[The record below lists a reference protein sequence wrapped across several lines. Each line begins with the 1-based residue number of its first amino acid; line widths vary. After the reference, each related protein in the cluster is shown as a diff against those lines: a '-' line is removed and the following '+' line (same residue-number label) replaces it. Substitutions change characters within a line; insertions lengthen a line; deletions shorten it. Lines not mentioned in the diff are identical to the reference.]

1 VSTLHSFDAAI
12 ALSPRSD
19 GVFEGATHAGYANMI
34 GPFGGITA
42 STLLHAAWLHPQRL
56 GEPLALTVNFAGPLV
71 EGPFRITARALRT
84 NRSTQHWHIELEQAG
99 ELAASASAVFGLRRD
114 TWSATEIAPPPHRA
128 GEQVPVKGLA
138 PRVVWPQRYE
148 MQFVK
153 GGWPD
158 FTNPQDEPADS
169 HSELWIRDHPPRPLD
184 ALALAAIC
192 DAFYPRIFRRR
203 QRFTPAGTVTL
214 STYFHA
220 DGAALAAQDSR
231 AVLGRA
237 RAQHFGGGY
246 FDQTAEVWGDD
257 ARLLAVSHQLV
268 YFKD

>member
-1 VSTLHSFDAAI
+1 MSHPFDAAI
-12 ALSPRSD
+12 ALTPCGD
-19 GVFEGATHAGYANMI
+19 GVFDGATHAGYANMV

-42 STLLHAAWLHPQRL
+42 STLLHAVWLHSQRL
-56 GEPLALTVNFAGPLV
+56 GEPLALTVNFAGPVV
-71 EGPFRITARALRT
+71 EGPFRVTARALRT
-84 NRSTQHWHIELEQAG
+84 NRSTQHWHIELEQGG
-99 ELAASASAVFGLRRD
+99 ELAAGASAVFGLRRD
-114 TWSATEIAPPPHRA
+114 TWTATEIAPPPLAR
-128 GEQVPVKGLA
+128 GTPVPVKGLS
-138 PRVVWPQRYE
+138 PRVAWPQRYD

-158 FTNPQDEPADS
+158 FDNPQAEPADS
-169 HSELWIRDHPPRPLD
+169 HSELWIRDHPPRPMD

-203 QRFTPAGTVTL
+203 QRFTPAGTMTL

-220 DGAALAAQDSR
+220 DAAALAAQGTR

-246 FDQTAEVWGDD
+246 FDQTAEVWGDGG
-257 ARLLAVSHQLV
+257 RLLAVSHQLV
-268 YFKD
+268 YFKE

>member
-1 VSTLHSFDAAI
+1 MSHPFDEAI
-12 ALSPRSD
+12 ALAPCGD
-19 GVFEGATHAGYANMI
+19 GVFEGRTHAGYGNMV

-42 STLLHAAWLHPQRL
+42 STLLHAAWLHPQRQ
-56 GEPLALTVNFAGPLV
+56 GEPLALTVNFAGPV
-71 EGPFRITARALRT
+71 VDGPFRVGARALRT
-84 NRSTQHWHIELEQAG
+84 NRSTQHWQLELLQNDAP
-99 ELAASASAVFGLRRD
+99 AASASAVFGLRRD
-114 TWSATEIAPPPHRA
+114 TWGDTEIVPPPA
-128 GEQVPVKGLA
+128 DPGTPVPVKGLS
-138 PRVVWPQRYE
+138 PRVAWPQRYE
-148 MQFVK
+148 MHFVK

-158 FTNPQDEPADS
+158 FAQPQEEPADS
-169 HSELWIRDHPPRPLD
+169 HSELWIRDQPPRPLD
-184 ALALAAIC
+184 HLALAAIC

-220 DGAALAAQDSR
+220 GAAALAAQGTR

-246 FDQTAEVWGDD
+246 FDQTAEIWGDD
-257 ARLLAVSHQLV
+257 RRLLAVSHQMV

>member
-1 VSTLHSFDAAI
+1 
-12 ALSPRSD
+12 
-19 GVFEGATHAGYANMI
+19 
-34 GPFGGITA
+34 
-42 STLLHAAWLHPQRL
+42 
-56 GEPLALTVNFAGPLV
+56 
-71 EGPFRITARALRT
+71 
-84 NRSTQHWHIELEQAG
+84 
-99 ELAASASAVFGLRRD
+99 
-114 TWSATEIAPPPHRA
+114 
-128 GEQVPVKGLA
+128 
-138 PRVVWPQRYE
+138 VVWPQRYE

-158 FTNPQDEPADS
+158 FANPQDAPTDS
-169 HSELWIRDHPPRPLD
+169 DSELCIRDSPPRPLD

-220 DGAALAAQDSR
+220 DAALLAAQGLR

-237 RAQHFGGGY
+237 WAQHFGGGY
-246 FDQTAEVWGDD
+246 FDQTAEIWGDGG
-257 ARLLAVSHQLV
+257 RLLAVGHQLV

>member
-1 VSTLHSFDAAI
+1 MSADHPFDAAI
-12 ALSPRSD
+12 KLSAVGE
-19 GVFEGATHAGYANMI
+19 GVFDGATHAGYANMV

-56 GEPLALTVNFAGPLV
+56 GEPLALTVNFAGPVV
-71 EGPFRITARALRT
+71 EGPFRVTARALRT
-84 NRSTQHWHIELEQAG
+84 NRSTQHWHIELEQGG
-99 ELAASASAVFGLRRD
+99 ELAASASAVFGQRRD
-114 TWSATEIAPPPHRA
+114 TWSATEIAPPLHGP
-128 GEQVPVKGLA
+128 GEQVPVKGLS

-158 FTNPQDEPADS
+158 FANPQDAPADS
-169 HSELWIRDHPPRPLD
+169 DSELWIRDSPPRPLD

-220 DGAALAAQDSR
+220 DAALLAAQGTR

-246 FDQTAEVWGDD
+246 FDQTAEIWGDGG
-257 ARLLAVSHQLV
+257 RLLAVSHQLV

>member
-1 VSTLHSFDAAI
+1 MSHPFDAAI
-12 ALSPRSD
+12 ALTPQGD
-19 GVFEGATHAGYANMI
+19 GVFDGATHDGYANMV

-56 GEPLALTVNFAGPLV
+56 GEPLALTVNFAGPVV
-71 EGPFRITARALRT
+71 EGPFRVTARALRT
-84 NRSTQHWHIELEQAG
+84 NRSTQHGHIELAQRG

-114 TWSATEIAPPPHRA
+114 TWSHTEITAPPQA
-128 GEQVPVKGLA
+128 LGAAVPVKGLS
-138 PRVVWPQRYE
+138 PRVAWPQRYD
-148 MQFVK
+148 MHFVK

-158 FTNPQDEPADS
+158 FDNPQDEPADS

-214 STYFHA
+214 STCFHA
-220 DGAALAAQDSR
+220 DAAALAAQGTR

-246 FDQTAEVWGDD
+246 FDQSAEVWGDGG
-257 ARLLAVSHQLV
+257 RLLAVSQQLV
-268 YFKD
+268 YLKD